1 MVSEILWQL
10 VDFGSASNELYP
22 PVVSKITN
30 IFKMFSALGKGNQAL
45 LALWVASCCRSKMQ
59 PLSLSRREKGE
70 WGMMWEQAPVTERP
84 ERSVVSG
91 HRRGPVRGRMEGKAR
106 VKPHGPPSALQV
118 ICTQMSVWGAAVF
131 PSSW

>member
-1 MVSEILWQL
+1 MVSGILWQL

-45 LALWVASCCRSKMQ
+45 LALWVASCWRSKMQ
-59 PLSLSRREKGE
+59 PLSLSRREKGA
-70 WGMMWEQAPVTERP
+70 WGVMWEQAPVTERP

-91 HRRGPVRGRMEGKAR
+91 HSPVWGRMEGKA
-106 VKPHGPPSALQV
+106 
-118 ICTQMSVWGAAVF
+118 
-131 PSSW
+131 